1 MTVKKA
7 NPKGQGRFT
16 EYIPKL
22 HCAMARGYARDGRTH
37 EFIAERFQISVAT
50 LYRWKKEYPD
60 FCEALSETADTT
72 NVKVESALAK
82 RAFGYEWEK
91 VETEFNGQGILV
103 KTKKTIVHVPPDP
116 VCMLFWLKGQWRAK
130 HGDVPTD
137 FEKGKS
143 EISALFTQ
151 MRSAGCASSSS

>member
-16 EYIPKL
+16 DYIPKL
-22 HCAMARGYARDGRTH
+22 HCGMARGYARDGRTH
-37 EFIAERFQISVAT
+37 EQIAERFHISCST
-50 LYRWKKEYPD
+50 LYKWKAEYPD
-60 FCEALSETADTT
+60 FADALSETADTA
-72 NVKVESALAK
+72 NVKVENSLWK
-82 RAFGYEWEK
+82 RAIGYDWEK
-91 VETEFNGQGILV
+91 IETEFNATDQVI
-103 KTKKTIVHVPPDP
+103 KTKKTIMHVPPDP
-116 VCMLFWLKGQWRAK
+116 VCMLFWLKGQWKAK

-151 MRSAGCASSSS
+151 MRSAGVASSSS